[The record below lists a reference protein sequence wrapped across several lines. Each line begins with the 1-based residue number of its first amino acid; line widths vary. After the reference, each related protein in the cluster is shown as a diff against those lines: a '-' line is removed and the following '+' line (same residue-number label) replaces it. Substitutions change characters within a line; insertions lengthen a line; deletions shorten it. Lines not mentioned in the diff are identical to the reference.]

1 MLVTSLGSGSSGN
14 SLLVSSGQTCLLID
28 AGVAARRVKQAL
40 AKAGGP
46 IGPALQLNG
55 ILLSHEHHDHV
66 RGLAT
71 LLKGQRC
78 PVWSTEGTRGYLSRS
93 LDCQWLSGAC
103 QTPFIVGDI
112 EIDPIAVSHDAAE
125 PVGFVLS
132 DSSHKVAVFTDLGC
146 WDEQHAAAV
155 ASADLVVIEA
165 NYDERMLWSGGY
177 PARLKRRISASTGHL
192 SNADCASLLAAS
204 LNGDTREIWLA
215 HLSLNNN
222 HPEVA
227 REQVIT
233 ALGDSSSLPEIV
245 ALPRNVAGFSW
256 DSARPRPKQARLW

>member
-14 SLLVSSGQTCLLID
+14 SLLVSAGQTCLLID
-28 AGVAARRVKQAL
+28 AGVAARRVKQGL
-40 AKAGGP
+40 DKLGGAF
-46 IGPALQLNG
+46 GPACQLDG

-71 LLKGQRC
+71 LLKGQHC

-93 LDCQWLSGAC
+93 LECQWLPATCRRS
-103 QTPFIVGDI
+103 FIVGEI
-112 EIDPIAVSHDAAE
+112 EIEPIAVNHDAAE

-132 DSSHKVAVFTDLGC
+132 DGSHRVAVFTDLGC
-146 WDEQHAAAV
+146 WNEQHAAAV

-165 NYDERMLWSGGY
+165 NYDERMLWSGSY

-192 SNADCASLLAAS
+192 SNTDCASLMATS
-204 LNGDTREIWLA
+204 LTGDTREIWLA

-222 HPEVA
+222 HPEIA

-233 ALGDSSSLPEIV
+233 TLGDSSSLPEVV

-256 DSARPRPKQARLW
+256 DSARPRPKQSRLW